1 MDDQSDLDQSNFD
14 DGEMDRVLNATILS
28 VATATHA
35 EVARRWGELH
45 IQQQQNAY
53 RHRPGVPTTLDNLGS
68 GTFEV
73 ARMLHHDEQYCY
85 STTRL
90 HQDVLRD
97 LITALSRSYG
107 LEDTRLSVAEKV
119 IIFLDYCGHKK
130 SYRELRR
137 VYQHSFK
144 TFTRVIKAVSLAL

>member
-1 MDDQSDLDQSNFD
+1 MVIRNPPIAYYEILIPADPARDHSESPTMVVSQAFTFLASSTTEL
-14 DGEMDRVLNATILS
+14 EMILQH
-28 VATATHA
+28 TQ
-35 EVARRWGELH
+35 RWLVNGASS

-53 RHRPGVPTTLDNLGS
+53 RYRPGVPTTLDNLGS

-73 ARMLHHDEQYCY
+73 ARMLHHDEQYCR

-107 LEDTRLSVAEKV
+107 LEDSRLSVAEKV
-119 IIFLDYCGHKK
+119 IIFLDY
-130 SYRELRR
+130 
-137 VYQHSFK
+137 
-144 TFTRVIKAVSLAL
+144 